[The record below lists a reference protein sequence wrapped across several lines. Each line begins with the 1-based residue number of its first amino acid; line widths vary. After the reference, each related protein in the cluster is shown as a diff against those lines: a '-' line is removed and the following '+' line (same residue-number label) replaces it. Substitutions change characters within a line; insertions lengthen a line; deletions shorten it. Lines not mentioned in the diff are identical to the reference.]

1 MKARR
6 FSKSGFSSGG
16 SSAIIRS
23 AMNLWA
29 SKPHADADD
38 GRTTNAASNA
48 AAKRMLVYL
57 TEA

>member
-6 FSKSGFSSGG
+6 FSKSGFSSAG

-29 SKPHADADD
+29 SKPQADADD
-38 GRTTNAASNA
+38 GSATNAASST
-48 AAKRMLVYL
+48 AAKRMLLSY
-57 TEA
+57 